1 MASGAA
7 RSASLVALVAYAIV
21 VHASD
26 LPRLNVG
33 PPLQLRLE
41 GTFAPDREHAVA
53 EGPDAVRMSIGAHDR
68 WFAARVARTVGGDQP
83 ISGRAVLNA
92 LAPFQTSIRVVGS
105 ADLVRRFDDAPDGAP
120 MSVEGL
126 VDIESRYY
134 LLRSV
139 VIGTTP
145 SS

>member
-1 MASGAA
+1 MRA
-7 RSASLVALVAYAIV
+7 ASLVAGAVALAV
-21 VHASD
+21 AVNASD
-26 LPRLNVG
+26 LPRLKVG

-41 GTFAPDREHAVA
+41 GSFEPDREHAVA
-53 EGPDAVRMSIGAHDR
+53 AGPDAVHMSIGTHDR

-83 ISGRAVLNA
+83 VSGRAVLNA
-92 LAPFQTSIRVVGS
+92 LAPFQTTLRVVGS
-105 ADLVRRFDDAPDGAP
+105 ADLVRRFDDAPDGVP

-139 VIGTTP
+139 VIGSPPP
-145 SS
+145 S

>member
-1 MASGAA
+1 MRAAFLAALIAST
-7 RSASLVALVAYAIV
+7 VV

-41 GTFAPDREHAVA
+41 GSFAPDRAHALA
-53 EGPDAVRMSIGAHDR
+53 GGLDAIRMSVGGHDR
-68 WFAARVARTVGGDQP
+68 WFAARVARTIGGDQP
-83 ISGRAVLNA
+83 RSGRDVLNA
-92 LAPFQTSIRVVGS
+92 LAPFQTSMRVVGS
-105 ADLVRRFDDAPDGAP
+105 ADLVRRIDDAPEGAP

-126 VDIESRYY
+126 VDIESRTY

-139 VIGTTP
+139 VIVSTP
-145 SS
+145 PS

>member
-1 MASGAA
+1 
-7 RSASLVALVAYAIV
+7 
-21 VHASD
+21 
-26 LPRLNVG
+26 
-33 PPLQLRLE
+33 
-41 GTFAPDREHAVA
+41 
-53 EGPDAVRMSIGAHDR
+53 MSIGAHDR

>member
-1 MASGAA
+1 VRTAFLAA
-7 RSASLVALVAYAIV
+7 LIVSTVAVF
-21 VHASD
+21 ASD

-41 GTFAPDREHAVA
+41 GSFAADREHAA
-53 EGPDAVRMSIGAHDR
+53 AGGLDAIRMSIGAHDR

-83 ISGRAVLNA
+83 RSGRSVLNA
-92 LAPFQTSIRVVGS
+92 LAPFQTSMRVVGS
-105 ADLVRRFDDAPDGAP
+105 ADLVRRIDDAPDGVP

-126 VDIESRYY
+126 VDIESRSY
-134 LLRSV
+134 LLRSI
-139 VIGTTP
+139 VIESTP

>member
-1 MASGAA
+1 MRAA
-7 RSASLVALVAYAIV
+7 FFAALITSTVA

-41 GTFAPDREHAVA
+41 GSFAPDREHALA
-53 EGPDAVRMSIGAHDR
+53 GGYDAIRMSIGAHDR
-68 WFAARVARTVGGDQP
+68 WVSARVARTVGGDQP
-83 ISGRAVLNA
+83 RSGRAVLNA
-92 LAPFQTSIRVVGS
+92 LAPFQTSMHVVGS
-105 ADLVRRFDDAPDGAP
+105 ADLVRRIDDAPDGAL

-126 VDIESRYY
+126 VDIESRSY
-134 LLRSV
+134 LLRSI
-139 VIGTTP
+139 VIGASP

>member
-1 MASGAA
+1 VRVAFLAA
-7 RSASLVALVAYAIV
+7 LIVSTVAVY
-21 VHASD
+21 ASD
-26 LPRLNVG
+26 LPKLNVG

-41 GTFAPDREHAVA
+41 GSFASDRAHALA
-53 EGPDAVRMSIGAHDR
+53 GGSDAIRMGIGGHDR
-68 WFAARVARTVGGDQP
+68 WFASRVARTIGGDQP
-83 ISGRAVLNA
+83 RSGRAVLNA
-92 LAPFQTSIRVVGS
+92 LAPFETSMRVVGS
-105 ADLVRRFDDAPDGAP
+105 ADLVRRIDDAPDGAH

-139 VIGTTP
+139 VIGSTP